1 MPGLVDAF
9 AGQLTTDTVEVL
21 GRKVD
26 VTGISARGI
35 ATLLARFPEIA
46 KQMRGGGIDFLGVE
60 GDVMAAFIAAGTGA
74 LGDKQA
80 EEVAASLPLAAQ
92 VQLLT
97 AVMKRTNPTESIGPL
112 AQGGEGA
119 PVEGDQ
125 FDTVRAAKSGKRS
138 RSLSPQDKTNGSSG
152 VLHPDN

>member
-1 MPGLVDAF
+1 MPSLVDAF

-26 VTGISARGI
+26 VTGISAKGI
-35 ATLLARFPEIA
+35 ATLLARFPELQ

-60 GDVMAAFIAAGTGA
+60 GEVMAAFIAAGTGA
-74 LGDKQA
+74 LGDQKA
-80 EEVAASLPLAAQ
+80 EGVAASLPLSAQ

-112 AQGGEGA
+112 AEVAAAGEAGGGQSDTG
-119 PVEGDQ
+119 PV
-125 FDTVRAAKSGKRS
+125 VKSGKRS
-138 RSLSPQDKTNGSSG
+138 RNSAAQARTNGSSG
-152 VLHPDN
+152 SSLPVS